1 MFQQRNAKNP
11 GVIYLRKFFL
21 IFGELY
27 TGLLKYFH
35 GKFKFFSMK
44 KKTLQYFMPS
54 IAPTLFS
61 LPQCP
66 WFCLESVVIN
76 NTEKYIIQITLKI
89 HYKLRMDAK

>member
-1 MFQQRNAKNP
+1 MFQQNNAKNP

-44 KKTLQYFMPS
+44 KNTVIFYAQYCFY
-54 IAPTLFS
+54 TFFS
-61 LPQCP
+61 LLQCP
-66 WFCLESVVIN
+66 WFCIESVVIN
-76 NTEKYIIQITLKI
+76 NTE
-89 HYKLRMDAK
+89 

>member
-1 MFQQRNAKNP
+1 MFQQHNAKNP
-11 GVIYLRKFFL
+11 GVIYRRKFFL

-44 KKTLQYFMPS
+44 KKHYNILCPVLLLHF
-54 IAPTLFS
+54 FS